1 MWLQYLLHLIAND
14 HEPRD
19 ETTHDTEAQGL
30 LKKAEAMK
38 QYGEAAKMQ
47 MQLDVIKTYFEQL
60 PKIAEGVAH
69 GYQNVESI
77 KMYGGD
83 SSALT
88 GNIINGAT
96 QISDGLSE
104 SLGID
109 LKSLLAGFLGGKMLG
124 NDSVTINVDDKN

>member
-1 MWLQYLLHLIAND
+1 MIICCLNFTVVL
-14 HEPRD
+14 
-19 ETTHDTEAQGL
+19 
-30 LKKAEAMK
+30 
-38 QYGEAAKMQ
+38 MQ